1 MKKTKLIKWTDII
14 KFNKN
19 KILIP
24 FYKKHVKLKDIERLK
39 VEG

>member
-14 KFNKN
+14 KFDK